1 MALAL
6 GKGEK
11 TGQGPPRRE
20 REKRLAVCGEEE
32 RGESMAFGKNLQRLD
47 EVLRRLESD
56 PMSLDE
62 ALDAFEQ
69 GVSLVRENRRIL
81 EEAEQR
87 VAILTREGTVPFE
100 ARLGDAGEKN
110 EEETEK
116 KAEEKVKSKN

>member
-1 MALAL
+1 
-6 GKGEK
+6 
-11 TGQGPPRRE
+11 
-20 REKRLAVCGEEE
+20 
-32 RGESMAFGKNLQRLD
+32 MAFGENLQRLD

-87 VAILTREGTVPFE
+87 VAILTREGTAPFE
-100 ARLGDAGEKN
+100 ACLGEAGE
-110 EEETEK
+110 
-116 KAEEKVKSKN
+116 KAEEKVKNKN

>member
-6 GKGEK
+6 GERERR
-11 TGQGPPRRE
+11 GQGPPKQE
-20 REKRLAVCGEEE
+20 REKRLAVCGEEK
-32 RGESMAFGKNLQRLD
+32 RGESMTFGENLQRLD

-87 VAILTREGTVPFE
+87 VVILSREGMAPFE
-100 ARLGDAGEKN
+100 ARLGDA
-110 EEETEK
+110 EE

>member
-6 GKGEK
+6 GERERR
-11 TGQGPPRRE
+11 GQGPPKQE
-20 REKRLAVCGEEE
+20 REKRLAVCGKEK
-32 RGESMAFGKNLQRLD
+32 RGESMTFGENLQRLD

-87 VAILTREGTVPFE
+87 VVILTREGTVPFE
-100 ARLGDAGEKN
+100 ACFGDAGEKN